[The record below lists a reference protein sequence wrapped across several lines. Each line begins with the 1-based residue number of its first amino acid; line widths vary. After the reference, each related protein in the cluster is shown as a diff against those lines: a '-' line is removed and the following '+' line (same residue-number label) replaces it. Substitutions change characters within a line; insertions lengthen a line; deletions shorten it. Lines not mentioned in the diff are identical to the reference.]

1 MPRTEREPIML
12 KDASFRT
19 KTKVRVDLQLK
30 DRSTLDG
37 FVFCSQGER
46 VSDILNDAREFLPFE
61 THTEDI
67 MMLRKGVITSIL
79 AREEDDRKKLVTD
92 PFEILGISPG
102 SSRDEVKQAYH
113 QKVRLYHPDKLT
125 SLDLPEDMTSYASD
139 TLARINSAYDLVMR
153 QMGAETPDD
162 TRATA

>member
-1 MPRTEREPIML
+1 ML

-19 KTKVRVDLQLK
+19 KTKVRVDLQLE

-61 THTEDI
+61 THTKDI

-79 AREEDDRKKLVTD
+79 AREEGDRKKLVTD
-92 PFEILGISPG
+92 PFEVLGISP
-102 SSRDEVKQAYH
+102 SSTRDEIRQAYH

-125 SLDLPEDMTSYASD
+125 SLDLPEDITSYASD
-139 TLARINSAYDLVMR
+139 TLARINSAYDLIMR
-153 QMGAETPDD
+153 KMGAETSDD

>member
-1 MPRTEREPIML
+1 ML
-12 KDASFRT
+12 KDASYRT
-19 KTKVRVDLQLK
+19 KTKVRVDLQLE

-61 THTEDI
+61 THTKDI
-67 MMLRKGVITSIL
+67 MMLRKGVISSIV
-79 AREEDDRKKLVTD
+79 AHENSDKKRISTD
-92 PFEILGISPG
+92 PFEILGVSPG
-102 SSRDEVKQAYH
+102 STPNEIKQAYH

-125 SLDLPEDMTSYASD
+125 SLDLPEDITSYASD
-139 TLARINSAYDLVMR
+139 TLARINSAYDLIMR
-153 QMGAETPDD
+153 KMGAEPPDD